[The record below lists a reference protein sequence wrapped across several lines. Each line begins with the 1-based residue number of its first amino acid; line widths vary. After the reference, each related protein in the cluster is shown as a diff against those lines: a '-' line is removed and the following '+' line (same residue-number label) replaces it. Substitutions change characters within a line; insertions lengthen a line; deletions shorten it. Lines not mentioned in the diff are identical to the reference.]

1 MVSCMLSRT
10 SSIAWRTSSRIVA
23 YCAFRSTRGISCVA
37 IAVMALRTPSYLD
50 PLRQVLEPRVG
61 VGIDADKAR
70 EVAYVFL
77 QLHRR
82 IAGPHRS
89 RRHRMTHDAP
99 RSDERVFADLDPRQ
113 DRAVR
118 ADAGAPADDAA
129 LHAIEVCRAL
139 RVRIVGEH
147 DVRPEKDVV
156 VDLGEL
162 EEATGVDGYARAD
175 PVAELQGRVRSD
187 RDVVADHVVL
197 ADRRAL
203 PGLKAGSDPR
213 SGVDRGERTDH
224 RARTDDELELAVL
237 LAARRASQ
245 NRVLADD
252 APVAEP
258 DVRRDDRRG
267 MDRRL
272 HAGAHER

>member
-10 SSIAWRTSSRIVA
+10 SSIAWRTSSRIVT

-37 IAVMALRTPSYLD
+37 IAVMALWSPSNLD
-50 PLRQVLEPRVG
+50 PLRQVLEPRVS
-61 VGIDADKAR
+61 VGIDADKTR
-70 EVAYVFL
+70 EVANVVL
-77 QLHRR
+77 QLHRG
-82 IAGPHRS
+82 IPGPHRS
-89 RRHRMTHDAP
+89 RRNRVTHDAP
-99 RSDERVFADLDPRQ
+99 CPDERVLADFNPRQ
-113 DRAVR
+113 DRAVP
-118 ADAGAPADDAA
+118 ADAGTPADDAA
-129 LHAIEVCRAL
+129 LHAVEVRRTL
-139 RVRIVGEH
+139 GMRIVGEH
-147 DVRPEKDVV
+147 HVRPEEDVV
-156 VDLGEL
+156 VDLREL
-162 EEATGVDGYARAD
+162 EEATGVDAYARAE
-175 PVAELQGRVRSD
+175 PVAGLLRRVRSD
-187 RDVVADHVVL
+187 RDVVPDHVVL

-213 SGVDRGERTDH
+213 SGVDRGERPDD
-224 RARTDDELELAVL
+224 RARTDGGLELAAL
-237 LAARRASQ
+237 LATRRASQ